1 MKKKWFEKL
10 LAESIFFVFFLYC
23 IFFILNVVFI
33 VYGNIYY
40 DDIGNTEGFY
50 EYWKTCIN
58 GLRYDSSTVAI
69 FALTYFGLG
78 LILFWTEF
86 RWAILWLYVLVVLTL
101 SIFVGLY
108 EIVFFE
114 KYNDVFNANL
124 YGALFNNGKTFSN
137 PQIQKEYTVAPKV
150 FIGIVLGLFL
160 MAIYSKIFFKIV
172 RDYGYD
178 PLSSIHSR
186 STRRESSVASL
197 ILFVIFTLIMVFSF
211 HGGFSF
217 KKVDFSQVIKP
228 IDNQFLSKV
237 STGTFRNLYLIY
249 KDHRKISNSH
259 FSDYISQSPLEATRE
274 YFYLD
279 NQNTSYDLKKLLT
292 KKVNNHSD
300 VKIDHI
306 FYIIVDGLSEYH
318 FSDEYNEIGL
328 TSGFKSLLED
338 SHGVKIGVFLENA
351 NTTMKNIDVYLTGLF
366 QTELPIGSMLGK
378 LESFVTAP
386 GIILKDLGYRNAFY
400 HSGSGMRQNFEQY
413 AYLQGFDEVYDN
425 THIVHNAK
433 FNGYPSPYESSWG
446 AYDHHLFAFVRGNI
460 FKERYHPTFNMILT
474 SPHYPPYDIPL
485 EQFNAPL
492 QEIEN
497 LLKRTAYEKKDVR
510 MIGSIWYQ
518 DKVITKF
525 IQDLSKTMPNS
536 LFVITGNHCNREFP
550 KIDMSVKMSKT
561 IPLIVYSP
569 VLDLK
574 KRNNIGS
581 HIDITP
587 TIVEIVAPDGYTYP
601 SFGRPLVSNELITLV
616 EKNVAL
622 GYFTIATDRFIYD
635 KNGKLEYFKDGIAR
649 NNDEELASSLYK
661 RLQQATALS
670 WWILTHG
677 YEVKD
682 IE

>member
-10 LAESIFFVFFLYC
+10 LVESIFFAFFLYF

-33 VYGNIYY
+33 IYGNIYY
-40 DDIGNTEGFY
+40 DDIGNVEDFY
-50 EYWKTCIN
+50 EYWKTFVN
-58 GLRYDSSTVAI
+58 SLRYDSSSIAI
-69 FALTYFGLG
+69 FTLGYFALG
-78 LILFWTEF
+78 LVLFWTEF
-86 RWAILWLYVLVVLTL
+86 RWVILWLYVLAVLGL
-101 SIFVGLY
+101 SIFVGMY

-114 KYNDVFNANL
+114 IYGDVFNANL
-124 YGALFNNGKTFSN
+124 YGALFGNGKIFAN
-137 PQIQKEYTVAPKV
+137 PQIQKEYTIAPKV
-150 FIGIVLGLFL
+150 LIGIVLGILFI
-160 MAIYSKIFFKIV
+160 AIYSKIFFKIV

-186 STRRESSVASL
+186 STRRESSIAAF
-197 ILFVIFTLIMVFSF
+197 ILFVIFALMMVFSF

-217 KKVDFSQVIKP
+217 KRVDFSQVIKP

-237 STGTFRNLYLIY
+237 STGAFRNLYLIY

-259 FSDYISQSPLEATRE
+259 FSDYVSQTPLEATRE
-274 YFYLD
+274 YFHLD

-300 VKIDHI
+300 VKIEHI

-318 FSDEYNEIGL
+318 FSEEYNEIGL
-328 TSGFKSLLED
+328 TSGLKSLLED

-378 LESFVTAP
+378 LESFATAP
-386 GIILKDLGYRNAFY
+386 GIILKDLGYQNTFY
-400 HSGSGMRQNFEQY
+400 YSGLGMWQNLEQY
-413 AYLQGFDEVYDN
+413 AHLQGFDEVYDS

-433 FNGYPSPYESSWG
+433 LNGYPLPYEGAWG

-460 FKERYHPTFNMILT
+460 FKERYRPTFNMILT

-485 EQFNAPL
+485 EQFNVPL
-492 QEIEN
+492 EEIEN
-497 LLKRTAYEKKDVR
+497 LFKHTSYEKKDSR
-510 MIGSIWYQ
+510 LIGSIWYQ

-536 LFVITGNHCNREFP
+536 LFVITGNHYDREFP
-550 KIDMSVKMSKT
+550 KIDMSAKVSKT

-569 VLDLK
+569 ALDLK

-587 TIVEIVAPDGYTYP
+587 TIVEIVAPDGYAYP
-601 SFGRPLVSNELITLV
+601 SFGRPLVSNEVIALV

-622 GYFTIATDRFIYD
+622 GYFTIATDRFMYD